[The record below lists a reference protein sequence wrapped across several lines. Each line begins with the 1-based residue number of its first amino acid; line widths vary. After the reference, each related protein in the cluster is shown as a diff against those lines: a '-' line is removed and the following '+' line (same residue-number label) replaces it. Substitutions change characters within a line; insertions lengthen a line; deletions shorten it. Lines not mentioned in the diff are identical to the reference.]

1 MQEND
6 RVRMYGFLHDKG
18 YDFFNINRLTI
29 MEVNMLIK
37 DFKNEQRE
45 RNKAVKK
52 AQRKRKW

>member
-1 MQEND
+1 
-6 RVRMYGFLHDKG
+6 MYGFLHEKG